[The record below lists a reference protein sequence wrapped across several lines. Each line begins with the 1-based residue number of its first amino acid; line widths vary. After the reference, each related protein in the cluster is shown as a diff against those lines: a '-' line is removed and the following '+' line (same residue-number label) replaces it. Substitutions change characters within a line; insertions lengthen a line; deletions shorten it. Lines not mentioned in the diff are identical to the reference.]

1 MTSRDL
7 HSEPSP
13 VESVQIEPTPIFLR
27 LAIALSLALAATA
40 SSAEKGALQGAL
52 LPAPADLA
60 RDGAQAAARRQPV
73 VILFSLPGCHY
84 CDVVRQHYLVPLV
97 RDLPEQDRPVIREVR
112 INGRASF
119 AGFDGDRITHSGFAA
134 RYDARFAPTVVFLD
148 RTGSPLA
155 LPIVG
160 GDTAGL
166 YGGYLDN
173 AFAEAS
179 RKLTGSQRPHTSGD

>member
-1 MTSRDL
+1 MRSRDL

-13 VESVQIEPTPIFLR
+13 VESMRIETAPLFLR
-27 LAIALSLALAATA
+27 LATGLLLALAAA
-40 SSAEKGALQGAL
+40 ACSAEKGTL
-52 LPAPADLA
+52 LPAPVDLA
-60 RDGAQAAARRQPV
+60 RDGAEAAARRQPV

-119 AGFDGDRITHSGFAA
+119 TGFDGVRITHSGFAA

-148 RTGSPLA
+148 RTGRPLA
-155 LPIVG
+155 QPIIG

-179 RKLTGSQRPHTSGD
+179 KKLTGSQRPHTSGD